1 VTEAKAPTTERELEP
16 EATTGYEIVF
26 RARAAYA
33 YKQHNAPL
41 VIHHDDLP
49 YERSRQGLLK
59 FYLQTQIFPE
69 QCLADWWV
77 TMQEIPKA
85 SGRHTH
91 QGGLAIFIVEGR
103 GYTLIDGVRHDWKAG
118 DLVVLPMKP
127 GGVEHQHFNL
137 DPDKPSKW
145 LAFISEYVHNHTGS
159 IVRQNEVSA
168 LFAGGHHPTTDAEA

>member
-1 VTEAKAPTTERELEP
+1 MAEGRVRTTERELEP
-16 EATTGYEIVF
+16 EPTSGYEIVF
-26 RARAAYA
+26 RARADYA
-33 YKQHNAPL
+33 HRQHNAPL
-41 VIHHDDLP
+41 VIHHDDRP

-59 FYLQTQIFPE
+59 FYLQTQMFPE
-69 QCLADWWV
+69 QCLGDWWV
-77 TMQEIPKA
+77 AMQDIPKA

-91 QGGLAIFIVEGR
+91 QGGLAIFIVEGE
-103 GYTLIDGVRHDWKAG
+103 GYTVIDGERHDWKAG

-159 IVRQNEVSA
+159 IVRQNEVS
-168 LFAGGHHPTTDAEA
+168 TTFRSDPH